1 MSFHDFWTNEN
12 NPGLPQSEYLYGT
25 RHIIV
30 LVTAILASIILSLV
44 FYRKSQKTKNIL
56 LVVLVSILLFFEI
69 ASRVVNLIIET
80 EYTWQ
85 NVFKIIMPLHVC
97 SVMVWVFIVAVF
109 TKKQVLYN
117 FAVIGG
123 LLSTAGFL
131 LYPSVGLNRTY
142 MSFTCLYSTISHSV
156 GFVCAIL
163 LMSLGFAKFEWKKI
177 WQPLL
182 CFAIMFGWGALV
194 DFVILPGENYMYLR
208 TDPLE
213 LDLDFPFHFMYIGIL
228 LGYILLFYIGYW
240 IIQKI
245 KMRKNKSA
253 V

>member
-30 LVTAILASIILSLV
+30 LVLAIVSSILLSII
-44 FYRKSQKTKNIL
+44 FYRKSQKAKNIL

-69 ASRVVNLIIET
+69 ASRAVNLIIET

-85 NVFKIIMPLHVC
+85 NIFKIILPLHVC
-97 SVMVWVFIVAVF
+97 SVMVWIFIIAAF
-109 TKKQVLYN
+109 TRKQVLFD

-123 LLSTAGFL
+123 LLATAGFL

-156 GFVCAIL
+156 GFVCVIL
-163 LMSLGFAKFEWKKI
+163 LMSLGFAKFEWKNI
-177 WQPLL
+177 WQPIL

-194 DFVILPGENYMYLR
+194 DFVILPGQNYMYLR

-213 LDLDFPFHFMYIGIL
+213 MELNFPYHILYVGIL
-228 LGYILLFYIGYW
+228 LGYISIFYTTYW
-240 IIQKI
+240 IIQKT
-245 KMRKNKSA
+245 KRRRAQN
-253 V
+253 